1 MCSSVDLPEPDGPMM
16 AVKLPG
22 AKATSTP
29 RRASTADVP
38 VPKRLTMSWP
48 RTTAVCAGAGAAP
61 GTRSVTKVLEL
72 MAEPSL
78 ARAREA
84 TVITLVLGR
93 GELRRQGAHADA
105 PPAPDGAGEGGAR
118 RARPSARR

>member
-22 AKATSTP
+22 ANATSTP

-38 VPKRLTMSWP
+38 APKRLTRSWP
-48 RTTAVCAGAGAAP
+48 LTTAVCAGAGAAL
-61 GTRSVTKVLEL
+61 GTGSVTKVLEL
-72 MAEPSL
+72 MPARSL

-84 TVITLVLGR
+84 TVVTLVVGR
-93 GELRRQGAHADA
+93 GELRSRGRH
-105 PPAPDGAGEGGAR
+105 G
-118 RARPSARR
+118 